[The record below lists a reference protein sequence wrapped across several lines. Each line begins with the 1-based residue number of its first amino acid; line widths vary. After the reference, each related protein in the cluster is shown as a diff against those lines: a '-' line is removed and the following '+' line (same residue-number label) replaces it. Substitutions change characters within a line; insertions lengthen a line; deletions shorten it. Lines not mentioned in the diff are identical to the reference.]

1 MFEIDARGMAC
12 PLPVIKT
19 KKALKEN
26 KEVITIV
33 DNEIAT
39 QNLKKLADQLQ
50 LNYQVEKKSATHF
63 VTMISQGEISHDKV
77 VMNLKDDSSELLSQ
91 KIGYTVVIDTN
102 IMGRGSDELGAN
114 LMKAFVYSLLEQDEL
129 PETIIC
135 YNSGVKLTVEGSD
148 CLEDLLQIKE
158 QGVAIYSCGA
168 CLNYYELTEK
178 LAVGEVTNMYRIV
191 EMMQSA
197 VKVVKP

>member
-50 LNYQVEKKSATHF
+50 LNYQVEKKAATHF
-63 VTMISQGEISHDKV
+63 VTMISQGEISHDEM
-77 VMNLKDDSSELLSQ
+77 VMNSKDDSSELLSQ

-129 PETIIC
+129 PESIIC

-148 CLEDLLQIKE
+148 CLEDLLQMKE

>member
-1 MFEIDARGMAC
+1 MFEIDAKGMAC

-26 KEVITIV
+26 KEVTTIV

-39 QNLKKLADQLQ
+39 QNLKKLAEQLQ
-50 LNYQVEKKSATHF
+50 LNYQVEK
-63 VTMISQGEISHDKV
+63 ISDSHYITVISHDEIT
-77 VMNLKDDSSELLSQ
+77 NNIDSTYSGENTVAVLPEKL
-91 KIGYTVVIDTN
+91 GYTVVLDTN

-148 CLEDLLQIKE
+148 CLEDLLQMKE
-158 QGVAIYSCGA
+158 QGVAFYSCGA

-197 VKVVKP
+197 VKIVKP

>member
-26 KEVITIV
+26 KEVVTIV

-63 VTMISQGEISHDKV
+63 VTTISQGEISHDKV
-77 VMNLKDDSSELLSQ
+77 VVKSKDDSSDVLSE
-91 KIGYTVVIDTN
+91 KIGYTVVFDTN

-129 PETIIC
+129 PEVIIC

-148 CLEDLLQIKE
+148 CLEDLLQMKE
-158 QGVAIYSCGA
+158 QGVEIYSCGA
-168 CLNYYELTEK
+168 CLNYYNLTEK

-197 VKVVKP
+197 VKLVKP

>member
-50 LNYQVEKKSATHF
+50 LNYQVEKKAATHF
-63 VTMISQGEISHDKV
+63 VTMISQGEISHDEMV
-77 VMNLKDDSSELLSQ
+77 VNSKDNSSELLSK

-129 PETIIC
+129 PESIIF

-148 CLEDLLQIKE
+148 CLEDLLQMKE

>member
-50 LNYQVEKKSATHF
+50 LNYQVEKKAATHF
-63 VTMISQGEISHDKV
+63 VTMISQGEISHDEM
-77 VMNLKDDSSELLSQ
+77 VMNSKDDSSELLSQ

-148 CLEDLLQIKE
+148 CLEDLLQMKE